1 MPLIVTDTKQRI
13 IEAAARA
20 MIEKSYNGVGLN
32 EILTAAGVPKGSFYH
47 FFKSKENLGIAVIE
61 KAAADKCQRIRS
73 FAGDRTKTPLTR
85 LRHFY
90 EWIRQD
96 VLEGNVRTECVLCK
110 LALEQASLS
119 QPMRAAIRSSFDQFR
134 VLVAQIIREA
144 QAAEEIDA
152 NLDADQ
158 LSDFLSVSLQGAM
171 IRAEIDDSLQPLD
184 TFLHFVFEVL
194 LKQS

>member
-1 MPLIVTDTKQRI
+1 
-13 IEAAARA
+13 
-20 MIEKSYNGVGLN
+20 
-32 EILTAAGVPKGSFYH
+32 
-47 FFKSKENLGIAVIE
+47 
-61 KAAADKCQRIRS
+61 
-73 FAGDRTKTPLTR
+73 
-85 LRHFY
+85 
-90 EWIRQD
+90 
-96 VLEGNVRTECVLCK
+96 
-110 LALEQASLS
+110 
-119 QPMRAAIRSSFDQFR
+119 MRAAIRSSFDQFR